1 MSSYDTNLDKN
12 KANHIPLTPLTFLER
27 AKDVYPNYEA
37 IVYEDRKYTWTEVYK
52 RAVKFASALSKIGI
66 SKGDT
71 VSFLAFNTPEI
82 FEAHYSVPMTG
93 GVLNTINVRLDANT
107 IAYILEHSE
116 AKVLVVDRQLHVE
129 VKKALNM
136 LNKKITIIDI
146 NDKHADQS
154 KLEKIGDLEY
164 ENFLSTGDEN
174 YDWKMPDDEWQA
186 ISLSYTSGTTG
197 NPKGVVY
204 HHRGAYLMS
213 TGSSVAWNMPNRLNF
228 LTIVPMFHCNGWCY
242 PWTIPM
248 LNGRT
253 VCLRNIDV
261 KKIFE
266 LIEKYNV
273 THFGGAPII
282 LNMITGAP
290 EADRKKLKNKVY
302 VLTAGAPPPSI
313 IFKKMK
319 DLGFEV
325 MHVYGLT
332 ETYGHVTQC
341 AWNDEWNS
349 FDEDRQN
356 EIKARQ
362 GVRYPN
368 TEGVTVMDPETMK
381 EVPHDGKTVVYHH
394 RGAYLMSTGSS
405 VAWNM
410 PNRLNFLTIVPMF
423 HCNGWCYPWTI
434 PMLNGRT
441 VCLRNIDVKKI
452 FELIEK
458 YNVTHFGGAP
468 IILNMI
474 TGAPEADR
482 KKLKNKVYVLTAGAP
497 PPSIIFKKMKDL
509 GFEVMH
515 VYGLTETY
523 GHVTQCA
530 WNDEWNSFDED
541 RQNEIK
547 ARQGVRYPNTEGV
560 TVMDPETMKEVPHDG
575 KTIGEIMIR
584 GNVVM
589 KGYFKDKDATDKAM
603 SGGWFHTGDLAVMHP
618 DGYVKIQDRSKD
630 IIISGG
636 ENISSIEIENTLA
649 KHPSVSIAAV
659 VAKPDDKWGE
669 VPCAFIEM
677 VQDKPVTEKELI
689 DFCKETLA
697 GFKVPKKVVFC
708 ELPKTSTGKIQKFE
722 LRKQF

>member
-1 MSSYDTNLDKN
+1 MSHYETNLNKN
-12 KANHIPLTPLTFLER
+12 NANFVPLTPLSFLQR
-27 AKDVYPNYEA
+27 AKDIYPNYEA
-37 IVYEDRKYTWTEVYK
+37 IVYEDRKYTWNEVYK
-52 RAVKFASALSKIGI
+52 RCIKFASALEKIGI

-93 GVLNTINVRLDANT
+93 GVLNTINIRLDAKT
-107 IAYILEHSE
+107 IAYILDHSE

-129 VKKALNM
+129 VKKALSTI
-136 LNKKITIIDI
+136 KRKIIVIDI
-146 NDKHADQS
+146 NDKFADQS
-154 KLEKIGDLEY
+154 KLEKIGDIEY
-164 ENFLSTGDEN
+164 EEFLNTGDEN
-174 YDWKMPDDEWQA
+174 YLWKMPEDEWQA
-186 ISLSYTSGTTG
+186 IALSYTSGTTG

-204 HHRGAYLMS
+204 HHRGSYLMS
-213 TGSSVAWNMPNRLNF
+213 TGSAVAWDMPNRLNF

-242 PWTIPM
+242 PWTVPM

-253 VCLRNIDV
+253 ICLRNIDV

-266 LIEKYNV
+266 LIEKHNV
-273 THFGGAPII
+273 THFGGAPIV

-290 EADRKKLKNKVY
+290 ESDRKKLKQKVY

-319 DLGFEV
+319 NLGFEV

-341 AWNDEWNS
+341 AWNEAW
-349 FDEDRQN
+349 EELEEEKQN

-368 TEGVTVMDPETMK
+368 TEGVTIMDPETMK
-381 EVPHDGKTVVYHH
+381 EVP
-394 RGAYLMSTGSS
+394 R
-405 VAWNM
+405 
-410 PNRLNFLTIVPMF
+410 
-423 HCNGWCYPWTI
+423 
-434 PMLNGRT
+434 
-441 VCLRNIDVKKI
+441 
-452 FELIEK
+452 
-458 YNVTHFGGAP
+458 
-468 IILNMI
+468 
-474 TGAPEADR
+474 
-482 KKLKNKVYVLTAGAP
+482 
-497 PPSIIFKKMKDL
+497 
-509 GFEVMH
+509 
-515 VYGLTETY
+515 
-523 GHVTQCA
+523 
-530 WNDEWNSFDED
+530 
-541 RQNEIK
+541 
-547 ARQGVRYPNTEGV
+547 
-560 TVMDPETMKEVPHDG
+560 DG

-589 KGYFKDKDATDKAM
+589 KGYFKDKDATNKAM
-603 SGGWFHTGDLAVMHP
+603 KGGWFHTGDLAVMNP

-659 VAKPDDKWGE
+659 VAKPDEKWGE

-677 VQDKPVTEKELI
+677 VKDKPVTEKDLI
-689 DFCKETLA
+689 SFCKETLA
-697 GFKVPKKVVFC
+697 SFKVPKKVEFC

-722 LRKQF
+722 LRKKAKELN